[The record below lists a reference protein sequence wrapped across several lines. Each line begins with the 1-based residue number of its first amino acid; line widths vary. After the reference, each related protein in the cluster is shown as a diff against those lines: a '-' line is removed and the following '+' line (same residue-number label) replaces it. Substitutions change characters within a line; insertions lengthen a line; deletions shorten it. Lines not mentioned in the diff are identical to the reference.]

1 MDYDSAVADL
11 EIVAGNVW
19 SAVGGNGTPGGH
31 PADPIAAG
39 VHVRQVEPGRF
50 GIEVA
55 AGTSMRWEPGH
66 ESDTLESTLS
76 TLRPFKPLDMI
87 ITEID
92 VDANGVRTF
101 PSGPRTAIKSVE
113 INGVQ
118 QFTSKSPIPS
128 SIFGSVL
135 TAPRPRIQ
143 FDTVQTAPVLTAQ
156 FRLLQTVIPASQAVE
171 VYITFGGVA
180 VKR

>member
-11 EIVAGNVW
+11 EIVAGNMW
-19 SAVGGNGTPGGH
+19 SAVGGPNAGT
-31 PADPIAAG
+31 DPIAAG
-39 VHVRQVEPGRF
+39 VHVKQVEPGRF

-55 AGTSMRWEPGH
+55 AATRVTWEPGH
-66 ESDTLESTLS
+66 ESDVLDSTLS

-87 ITEID
+87 ISEFNIAADGTR
-92 VDANGVRTF
+92 VF
-101 PSGPRTAIKSVE
+101 PQGCLTAIKSVE

-118 QFTSKSPIPS
+118 QFTSKQPIPS
-128 SIFGSVL
+128 CIFGSIL

-143 FDTVQTAPVLTAQ
+143 FDTVQTAPVLTLQ
-156 FRLLQTVIPASQAVE
+156 MMLLQAVIAASQKVE
-171 VYITFGGVA
+171 AWITFAGVA